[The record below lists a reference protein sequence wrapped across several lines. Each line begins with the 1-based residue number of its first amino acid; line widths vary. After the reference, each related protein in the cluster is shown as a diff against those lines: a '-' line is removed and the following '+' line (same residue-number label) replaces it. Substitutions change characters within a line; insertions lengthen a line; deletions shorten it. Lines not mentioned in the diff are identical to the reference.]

1 LKRQRGIADLDR
13 LKPQSRNLGRSPNQ
27 TSPIEAVR
35 VVLDNGITVILK
47 EIHHAPIVS
56 FQAYVKV
63 GSIHEGKYLGSGIS
77 HFIEHLIDDGTERRT
92 REEIDNLVEAMGNA
106 SNAYTT
112 KDHSQY
118 HITTPR
124 QYLTQALDL
133 LSDCL
138 KHSTFP
144 SDEVEIQ
151 RGVIWNELNGELDEP
166 TQLLY
171 DLYYKTAFR
180 EHPVRFPVGGYKELF
195 MEVTRSDLVEFY
207 RQHYVPDNLIF
218 VAAGDFQTNEML
230 EKISTAFEDLPRRSP
245 PSIELPCE
253 HHQLAAR
260 RAEKYM
266 DVELAYLAM
275 GYHGVRIN
283 HEDAPV
289 LDLIATV
296 LGSGES
302 SRLVQIL
309 KNQRQLVYDIQAW
322 SDTPRY
328 DGGCFGI
335 EAELVH
341 GKLAEAEVRL
351 LEQIE
356 RLKSEPVSESELRR
370 AQTLETS
377 EYFFALQFVEEQG
390 AMLGVDELTT
400 GDCRFHEKYLQQI
413 CTVTPED
420 IQRVAHTYFRT
431 ENLTTVAIRNK
442 EKTLS
447 VHIPQAQSVT
457 SAVEKHIFSNGIRLI
472 TKSIN
477 TAPVVSIQAMFL
489 GGTRFETEANNG
501 IFHLMTSLLL
511 KGTKNRSAEMLFE
524 EIEAKGGSIG
534 PIGGHNAFGI
544 AVNLLRQDLEYG
556 LECLADVLLNPVFD
570 PEALEKVKLETI
582 VGIQAEEDDWYA
594 SGRRQFLE
602 TMFRVHPNRLRVS
615 GSISSIK
622 RLSCTD
628 VQNCYQS
635 YCVPNNMVI
644 GVFGDVKP
652 DYTQALVQR
661 YLGTFLPIELSFPT
675 VPVEPPLCDVRRVER
690 HKTLAQAVI
699 FQGYLGIPIQHADR
713 EVVEILSSLLFG
725 VGQPGGRLYKRLRN
739 EQLVYHLHGYPYYG
753 LDCGYLAIC
762 GSTPLEHIEL
772 LLKLIDEEI
781 SGLQCHGVSDSELE
795 CGKQMCLTNYLL
807 GVQAAGVQAS
817 IAVLDE
823 LYGLGYDY
831 TNQYEAKITAVSKE
845 TIQRAANAYLPL
857 DKRVISIIRNA

>member
-1 LKRQRGIADLDR
+1 M
-13 LKPQSRNLGRSPNQ
+13 
-27 TSPIEAVR
+27 
-35 VVLDNGITVILK
+35 TVILK
-47 EIHHAPIVS
+47 EIHHAPMVS

-63 GSIHEGKYLGSGIS
+63 GSIHEGKHLGSGIS
-77 HFIEHLIDDGTERRT
+77 HFVEHLIDDGTERRT
-92 REEIDNLVEAMGNA
+92 REDIDNLVEAMGNA

-118 HITTPR
+118 HITTSR

-144 SDEVEIQ
+144 PDEVEIQ

-171 DLYYKTAFR
+171 DLFYETAFR

-195 MEVTRSDLVEFY
+195 MELTRSDLVEFY

-218 VAAGDFQTNEML
+218 VATGDFQSEEML
-230 EKISTAFEDLPRRSP
+230 GRIERVFEDFPRRSAP
-245 PSIELPCE
+245 AIELPRE
-253 HHQLAAR
+253 HRQLTAR
-260 RAEKYM
+260 RAERFM

-275 GYHGVRIN
+275 GYHAVRID

-309 KNQRQLVYDIQAW
+309 KNQHQLVYDIHAW

-328 DGGCFGI
+328 DGGCFAI

-341 GKLAEAEVRL
+341 GKLAETEARL

-356 RLKSEPVSESELRR
+356 RLKSESVSESELRR

-377 EYFFALQFVEEQG
+377 EYLFALQFVEEQG
-390 AMLGVDELTT
+390 TMLGVDELTT

-413 CTVTPED
+413 RAVTLAD
-420 IQRVAHTYFRT
+420 LQRVAQTYFRP
-431 ENLTTVAIRNK
+431 ENLTTVTIQPK
-442 EKTLS
+442 ESASS
-447 VHIPQAQSVT
+447 VHIPQVHIAPSP
-457 SAVEKHIFSNGIRLI
+457 AEKHVFSNSMRLI
-472 TKSIN
+472 TKSID
-477 TAPVVSIQAMFL
+477 TAPVVAIQAMFL
-489 GGTRFETEANNG
+489 GGTRFETEENNG
-501 IFHLMTSLLL
+501 VFHLMTNLLL
-511 KGTKNRSAEMLFE
+511 KGTKGRSAGVLFE

-534 PIGGHNAFGI
+534 TISGHNAFGI
-544 AVNLLRQDLEYG
+544 TVNLLRQDIEYG
-556 LECLADVLLNPVFD
+556 LECLADVIRNPVFD
-570 PEALEKVKLETI
+570 VEALEKLKSETI
-582 VGIQAEEDDWYA
+582 VGIRAEADDWYA

-602 TMFRVHPNRLRVS
+602 TMFQVHPNRLRAS
-615 GSISSIK
+615 GSIPSLQ
-622 RLSCTD
+622 RLSHKD
-628 VQNCYQS
+628 VLDCYQR

-644 GVFGDVKP
+644 GVFGDVQSERIQ
-652 DYTQALVQR
+652 DLTQR
-661 YLGTFLPIELSFPT
+661 YLGALLPIEISFPT
-675 VPVEPPLCDVRRVER
+675 VPVEPPLCDVRYVER
-690 HKTLAQAVI
+690 HKNLAQAVI
-699 FQGYLGIPIQHADR
+699 FQGYLGIPVDHSDR
-713 EVVEILSSLLFG
+713 EVIEILSSLLFG

-739 EQLVYHLHGYPYYG
+739 EQLVYHLHGYPYFG

-762 GSTPLEHIEL
+762 GSTDPNHIEPL
-772 LLKLIDEEI
+772 IALIDEEI
-781 SGLQCHGVSDSELE
+781 SDLQCQGVSDSELE
-795 CGKQMCLTNYLL
+795 RGKQMCLTNYLL
-807 GVQAAGVQAS
+807 GTQTAGVQAS

-831 TNQYEAKITAVSKE
+831 ANQYEAKIATVSKE
-845 TIQRAANAYLPL
+845 AIRRAANAYLPL
-857 DKRVISIIRNA
+857 NKRVISTIRGA

>member
-1 LKRQRGIADLDR
+1 MKQQKRISNLDR
-13 LKPQSRNLGRSPNQ
+13 LKLQPRGPGRGLNQ
-27 TSPIEAVR
+27 IPSIEAAR
-35 VVLDNGITVILK
+35 VVLDNGVTVILK

-63 GSIHEGKYLGSGIS
+63 GSIYEGKHLGTGIS
-77 HFIEHLIDDGTERRT
+77 HFIEHVIDDGTERRT

-118 HITTPR
+118 HITTSC
-124 QYLTQALDL
+124 QYLTRALDL
-133 LSDCL
+133 LSDYL
-138 KHSTFP
+138 KHPTFP
-144 SDEVEIQ
+144 PDEVEIQ

-171 DLYYKTAFR
+171 DLYYNTAFR

-195 MEVTRSDLVEFY
+195 MGLTRSDLVEFY
-207 RQHYVPDNLIF
+207 RHHYVPDNLIF
-218 VAAGDFQTNEML
+218 VAAGDFQTKEML
-230 EKISTAFEDLPRRSP
+230 EKISMAFADLPRRSP

-253 HHQLAAR
+253 HPQLGAR
-260 RAEKYM
+260 RAERCM

-275 GYHGVRIN
+275 GYHGVHIN

-328 DGGCFGI
+328 DGGCFGL

-400 GDCRFHEKYLQQI
+400 GDFRFQERYLRQI
-413 CTVTPED
+413 GTVTPVD
-420 IQRVAHTYFRT
+420 IQRVAQTYFRP
-431 ENLTTVAIRNK
+431 ENLTTVLIRPK
-442 EKTLS
+442 EKALS
-447 VHIPQAQSVT
+447 VHIPQAQSAAA
-457 SAVEKHIFSNGIRLI
+457 AVEKHLCANGMRLI
-472 TKSIN
+472 TKFIN

-489 GGTRFETEANNG
+489 GGTRFETEVNNG
-501 IFHLMTSLLL
+501 IFHLMTNLLL

-524 EIEAKGGSIG
+524 EIEAKGGNIG
-534 PIGGHNAFGI
+534 AIGGHNAFGI
-544 AVNLLRQDLEYG
+544 AVNLLRQDVEYG
-556 LECLADVLLNPVFD
+556 LECLADVLLNPIFD
-570 PEALEKVKLETI
+570 SEALEKVKLETI

-594 SGRRQFLE
+594 SGRQQLLE
-602 TMFRVHPNRLRVS
+602 TMFQVHPNRLRAS

-622 RLSCTD
+622 GLSRTD
-628 VQNCYQS
+628 VQDCYRS
-635 YCVPNNMVI
+635 YCAPNNMVI
-644 GVFGDVKP
+644 GVFGDAKP
-652 DYTQALVQR
+652 DYAHALVQR
-661 YLGTFLPIELSFPT
+661 YFGAFLPVELSFPT

-690 HKTLAQAVI
+690 HKTLAQAVV
-699 FQGYLGIPIQHADR
+699 FQGYPGIPIQHSDR
-713 EVVEILSSLLFG
+713 AAVEVLSSLLFG

-739 EQLVYHLHGYPYYG
+739 EQLVYHLHGYPYCG

-762 GSTPLEHIEL
+762 GSTTLDHIEL

-795 CGKQMCLTNYLL
+795 CGKQMCLTNHLL
-807 GVQAAGVQAS
+807 GTQAASVQAS

-831 TNQYEAKITAVSKE
+831 TNQYGAKITAVSNDAIRRTAK
-845 TIQRAANAYLPL
+845 AYLPL

>member
-1 LKRQRGIADLDR
+1 M
-13 LKPQSRNLGRSPNQ
+13 
-27 TSPIEAVR
+27 
-35 VVLDNGITVILK
+35 DNGITVILK

-171 DLYYKTAFR
+171 DLYYETAFR

-195 MEVTRSDLVEFY
+195 MELTRSDLVEFY

-218 VAAGDFQTNEML
+218 VATGDFQSEEML
-230 EKISTAFEDLPRRSP
+230 GRIGVAFEDFPRRSP
-245 PSIELPCE
+245 PAIELPRE
-253 HHQLAAR
+253 HRQLAAR
-260 RAEKYM
+260 RAERHM
-266 DVELAYLAM
+266 DVELAYLVM
-275 GYHGVRIN
+275 GYHGVRID
-283 HEDAPV
+283 HEDAPA

-302 SRLVQIL
+302 SRLIQIL
-309 KNQRQLVYDIQAW
+309 KNQHQLVYDIQTW

-328 DGGCFGI
+328 DGGCFGF

-341 GKLAEAEVRL
+341 GKLSEAEARL
-351 LEQIE
+351 IEQIE
-356 RLKSEPVSESELRR
+356 RLKSESVSESELRR
-370 AQTLETS
+370 AQTIETS
-377 EYFFALQFVEEQG
+377 EYLFALQFVEEQG

-413 CTVTPED
+413 CAVTPED
-420 IQRVAHTYFRT
+420 IQRVAQTYFRP
-431 ENLTTVAIRNK
+431 ENLTTVTIRPK
-442 EKTLS
+442 ESSSS
-447 VHIPQAQSVT
+447 VHIPQAQSVP
-457 SAVEKHIFSNGIRLI
+457 SAAEKHLFSNGMRLI
-472 TKSIN
+472 TKSID

-489 GGTRFETEANNG
+489 GGTRFETEENNG
-501 IFHLMTSLLL
+501 AFHLMTNLLL
-511 KGTKNRSAEMLFE
+511 KGTKDRSAEVLFE
-524 EIEAKGGSIG
+524 DIEAKGGSIG
-534 PIGGHNAFGI
+534 SVSGHNAFGI
-544 AVNLLRQDLEYG
+544 TVNLLRQDIEYG

-570 PEALEKVKLETI
+570 VDALEKLKLETI

-594 SGRRQFLE
+594 LGRRQFLE
-602 TMFRVHPNRLRVS
+602 TMFQAHPNRLRAA
-615 GSISSIK
+615 GSITSIK
-622 RLSCTD
+622 RLSRKD
-628 VQNCYQS
+628 VLDRYQR

-644 GVFGDVKP
+644 GVFGDV
-652 DYTQALVQR
+652 QSEHVQDIAQR
-661 YLGTFLPIELSFPT
+661 AIRGFLCNMLIVT
-675 VPVEPPLCDVRRVER
+675 
-690 HKTLAQAVI
+690 
-699 FQGYLGIPIQHADR
+699 
-713 EVVEILSSLLFG
+713 VVEVLSSLLFG

-739 EQLVYHLHGYPYYG
+739 EQLVYHLHGYPYFG
-753 LDCGYLAIC
+753 IDCGYLAIC
-762 GSTPLEHIEL
+762 GSTVPNHMEPLIA
-772 LLKLIDEEI
+772 LIDEEI
-781 SGLQCHGVSDSELE
+781 SNLQRQGVSDSELE
-795 CGKQMCLTNYLL
+795 RGKQMCLTNYLL
-807 GVQAAGVQAS
+807 SAQTAGVQAS

-823 LYGLGYDY
+823 LYGFGYDY
-831 TNQYEAKITAVSKE
+831 VNQYEAKIATVSKE
-845 TIQRAANAYLPL
+845 AIRRAANAYLPL
-857 DKRVISIIRNA
+857 NKRVISIIRDA

>member
-1 LKRQRGIADLDR
+1 M
-13 LKPQSRNLGRSPNQ
+13 
-27 TSPIEAVR
+27 
-35 VVLDNGITVILK
+35 DNGVTVILK

-63 GSIHEGKYLGSGIS
+63 GSIHEGKYLGTGIS
-77 HFIEHLIDDGTERRT
+77 HFIEHVIDDGTEQRT
-92 REEIDNLVEAMGNA
+92 RAEIDNLVEAMGNA

-118 HITTPR
+118 HITTSR
-124 QYLTQALDL
+124 QYLAHALDL

-138 KHSTFP
+138 MQPTFP

-166 TQLLY
+166 TQLLH
-171 DLYYKTAFR
+171 DLYYETAFR

-195 MEVTRSDLVEFY
+195 MELTRDNLVEFY

-218 VAAGDFQTNEML
+218 VAAGDFQTGEML
-230 EKISTAFEDLPRRSP
+230 ERIRKVFEAFPRRSP
-245 PSIELPCE
+245 TTIQLPHE
-253 HHQLAAR
+253 PRQLAAR
-260 RAEKYM
+260 RAEQYM
-266 DVELAYLAM
+266 EVELAYLAM
-275 GYHGVRIN
+275 GYHGVRID

-289 LDLIATV
+289 LDLIALL

-302 SRLVQIL
+302 SRLVQTL
-309 KNQRQLVYDIQAW
+309 RNQRQLVYDIHAW

-341 GKLAEAEVRL
+341 GKLAEAETGL

-356 RLKSEPVSESELRR
+356 RLKSEPVSESELQR

-390 AMLGVDELTT
+390 TMLGIDELTT

-413 CTVTPED
+413 RTVTPGD
-420 IQRVAHTYFRT
+420 IQRVAQIYFRP
-431 ENLTTVAIRNK
+431 ENLTTVTIRPK
-442 EKTLS
+442 ETAS
-447 VHIPQAQSVT
+447 SIHIPQAQSAPST
-457 SAVEKHIFSNGIRLI
+457 AEKHLFPNGMRLI

-477 TAPVVSIQAMFL
+477 TAPVVALQAMFL

-501 IFHLMTSLLL
+501 VFHLMTSLLL
-511 KGTKNRSAEMLFE
+511 KGTKNRSAEVLFE
-524 EIEAKGGSIG
+524 DIEARGGSIG
-534 PIGGHNAFGI
+534 TIGGHNAFGI

-556 LECLADVLLNPVFD
+556 LECLADVLLNPIFD
-570 PEALEKVKLETI
+570 AKSLEKVKLETS

-602 TMFRVHPNRLRVS
+602 TMFQVHPNRLRTV

-622 RLSCTD
+622 QLSRKD
-628 VQNCYQS
+628 VQDCYQR
-635 YCVPNNMVI
+635 YCAPNNMVI
-644 GVFGDVKP
+644 GVFGDVQSAHVQ
-652 DYTQALVQR
+652 DLVHR
-661 YLGTFLPIELSFPT
+661 YLGAFLSIDLSFPT
-675 VPVEPPLCDVRRVER
+675 VPIEPPLCDVRRVER
-690 HKTLAQAVI
+690 QKDLAQAVI
-699 FQGYLGIPIQHADR
+699 FQGYLGIPIQHSDR
-713 EVVEILSSLLFG
+713 EVVEVLSSLLFG

-739 EQLVYHLHGYPYYG
+739 EQLVYHLHGYPYFG
-753 LDCGYLAIC
+753 LDCGYLAIYGC
-762 GSTPLEHIEL
+762 TAPNHIER

-781 SGLQCHGVSDSELE
+781 SNLQRYGASNSELE
-795 CGKQMCLTNYLL
+795 SGKQMCLTNYLL
-807 GVQAAGVQAS
+807 GAQTAGVQAS

-831 TNQYEAKITAVSKE
+831 ANRYEVKIATVSKE

-857 DKRVISIIRNA
+857 DKRVISISHNP

>member
-1 LKRQRGIADLDR
+1 M
-13 LKPQSRNLGRSPNQ
+13 
-27 TSPIEAVR
+27 
-35 VVLDNGITVILK
+35 DNGITVILK
-47 EIHHAPIVS
+47 EIHHVPIVS

-63 GSIHEGKYLGSGIS
+63 GSIHEGKHLGTGIS
-77 HFIEHLIDDGTERRT
+77 HFIEHVIDDGTERRT
-92 REEIDNLVEAMGNA
+92 RAEIDNLVEAMGNA

-118 HITTPR
+118 HITTSC
-124 QYLTQALDL
+124 QYLAHALDL

-138 KHSTFP
+138 MQPTFP
-144 SDEVEIQ
+144 PNEVEIQ

-166 TQLLY
+166 SQLLH
-171 DLYYKTAFR
+171 DLYYETAFR

-195 MEVTRSDLVEFY
+195 MELARDDLVEFY
-207 RQHYVPDNLIF
+207 QQHYVPDNLIF
-218 VAAGDFQTNEML
+218 VAAGDFQTEEML
-230 EKISTAFEDLPRRSP
+230 ERIRKVFEDFPRRSP
-245 PSIELPCE
+245 TVIQLPHE
-253 HHQLAAR
+253 PRQLAAR
-260 RAEKYM
+260 HAEQYM

-275 GYHGVRIN
+275 GYHGVRID

-289 LDLIATV
+289 LDLIAIL

-302 SRLVQIL
+302 SRLVQTL
-309 KNQRQLVYDIQAW
+309 KNQRQLVYDVHAW

-341 GKLAEAEVRL
+341 GKLTEAETRL
-351 LEQIE
+351 LEQVE

-390 AMLGVDELTT
+390 TMLGIDELTT

-413 CTVTPED
+413 CTVTPGD
-420 IQRVAHTYFRT
+420 IQRVAQIYLRP
-431 ENLTTVAIRNK
+431 ENLTTVAIRPK
-442 EKTLS
+442 ES
-447 VHIPQAQSVT
+447 ASSIHIPQAQSVP
-457 SAVEKHIFSNGIRLI
+457 SAAEKHLFPNGMRLI

-477 TAPVVSIQAMFL
+477 TAPVVALQAMFL

-501 IFHLMTSLLL
+501 VFHLMTSLLL
-511 KGTKNRSAEMLFE
+511 KGTKNRSAEVLFE
-524 EIEAKGGSIG
+524 DIEARGGSIG
-534 PIGGHNAFGI
+534 AIGGHNAFGI

-556 LECLADVLLNPVFD
+556 LKCLADVLLNPIFD
-570 PEALEKVKLETI
+570 EQLLEKVKLETS

-602 TMFRVHPNRLRVS
+602 TMFQAHPNRLRTV

-622 RLSCTD
+622 QLSRKD
-628 VQNCYQS
+628 VQDCYQR
-635 YCVPNNMVI
+635 YCAPNNMVI
-644 GVFGDVKP
+644 GVFGDV
-652 DYTQALVQR
+652 QAAQVQDLVHQ
-661 YLGTFLPIELSFPT
+661 YLGAFVPIELSFPT
-675 VPVEPPLCDVRRVER
+675 VPIEPPLCDVRRVER
-690 HKTLAQAVI
+690 QKDLAQAVI
-699 FQGYLGIPIQHADR
+699 FQGYPGIPIQHSDR
-713 EVVEILSSLLFG
+713 EVVEVLSSLLFG

-739 EQLVYHLHGYPYYG
+739 EQLVYHLHGYPYFG

-762 GSTPLEHIEL
+762 GSTAPNHIER

-781 SGLQCHGVSDSELE
+781 SNLQRHGVSDSELE
-795 CGKQMCLTNYLL
+795 SGKQMCLTNYLL
-807 GVQAAGVQAS
+807 GAQTAGVQAS

-831 TNQYEAKITAVSKE
+831 ANQYEAKIATVSKE

-857 DKRVISIIRNA
+857 DKRVISIIHNS

>member
-1 LKRQRGIADLDR
+1 MKRQRGIADLDR

-171 DLYYKTAFR
+171 DLYYETAFR

-195 MEVTRSDLVEFY
+195 MELTRSDLVEFY

-218 VAAGDFQTNEML
+218 VATGDFQSEEML
-230 EKISTAFEDLPRRSP
+230 GRIGVAFEDFPRRSP
-245 PSIELPCE
+245 PAIELPRE
-253 HHQLAAR
+253 HRQLAAR
-260 RAEKYM
+260 RAERHM
-266 DVELAYLAM
+266 DVELAYLVM
-275 GYHGVRIN
+275 GYHGVRID
-283 HEDAPV
+283 HEDAPA

-302 SRLVQIL
+302 SRLIQIL
-309 KNQRQLVYDIQAW
+309 KNQHQLVYDIQTW

-328 DGGCFGI
+328 DGGCFGF

-341 GKLAEAEVRL
+341 GKLSEAEARL
-351 LEQIE
+351 IEQIE
-356 RLKSEPVSESELRR
+356 RLKSESVSESELRR
-370 AQTLETS
+370 AQTIETS
-377 EYFFALQFVEEQG
+377 EYLFALQFVEEQG

-413 CTVTPED
+413 CAVTPED
-420 IQRVAHTYFRT
+420 IQRVAQTYFRP
-431 ENLTTVAIRNK
+431 ENLTTVTIRPK
-442 EKTLS
+442 ESSSS
-447 VHIPQAQSVT
+447 VHIPQAQSVP
-457 SAVEKHIFSNGIRLI
+457 SAAEKHLFSNGMRLI
-472 TKSIN
+472 TKSID

-489 GGTRFETEANNG
+489 GGTRFETGENNG
-501 IFHLMTSLLL
+501 AFHLMTNLLL
-511 KGTKNRSAEMLFE
+511 KGTKDRSAEVLFE
-524 EIEAKGGSIG
+524 DIEAKGGSIG
-534 PIGGHNAFGI
+534 SVSGHNAFGI
-544 AVNLLRQDLEYG
+544 TVNLLRQDIEYG

-570 PEALEKVKLETI
+570 VDALEKLKLETI

-594 SGRRQFLE
+594 LGRRQFLE
-602 TMFRVHPNRLRVS
+602 TMFQAHPNRLRAA
-615 GSISSIK
+615 GSITSIK
-622 RLSCTD
+622 RLSRKD
-628 VQNCYQS
+628 VLDRYQR

-644 GVFGDVKP
+644 GVFGDVQSEHVQ
-652 DYTQALVQR
+652 DIAQR
-661 YLGTFLPIELSFPT
+661 YLGAFLPIKTSFPT

-690 HKTLAQAVI
+690 HKNLAQAVI
-699 FQGYLGIPIQHADR
+699 FQGYPGIPMQHADR
-713 EVVEILSSLLFG
+713 EVVEVLSSLLFG

-739 EQLVYHLHGYPYYG
+739 EQLVYHLHGYPYFG
-753 LDCGYLAIC
+753 IDCGYLAIC
-762 GSTPLEHIEL
+762 GSTVPNHMEPLIA
-772 LLKLIDEEI
+772 LIDEEI
-781 SGLQCHGVSDSELE
+781 SNLQRQGVSDSELE
-795 CGKQMCLTNYLL
+795 RGKQMCLTNYLL
-807 GVQAAGVQAS
+807 SAQTAGVQAS

-831 TNQYEAKITAVSKE
+831 ANQYEAKIATVSKE
-845 TIQRAANAYLPL
+845 AIRRAANAYLPL
-857 DKRVISIIRNA
+857 NKRVISIIRDA